1 MPIENPH
8 LHMPEAPGH
17 EPWSKA
23 ERLFREEAHHME
35 IDPPAGLEADV
46 FGALDQPEQVASTKK
61 SWWAAGA
68 AVVAALALAWLWTPS
83 GAEYAPVVTPRIQ
96 TTDVP
101 ESSEVQESEPELMQ
115 RDLDEAPYEQPAAG
129 LDVREAWEQEQ
140 VHVSSMEVLDASEL
154 PSVDD
159 LNAAREL
166 SVIDQ
171 APKQE
176 VRKAKVEVHSE
187 H

>member
-1 MPIENPH
+1 MREDTGFENVLAGIE
-8 LHMPEAPGH
+8 M
-17 EPWSKA
+17 
-23 ERLFREEAHHME
+23 
-35 IDPPAGLEADV
+35 
-46 FGALDQPEQVASTKK
+46 T
-61 SWWAAGA
+61 AAG
-68 AVVAALALAWLWTPS
+68 WLVGS
-83 GAEYAPVVTPRIQ
+83 GQRRASQPHGSAGDEDLPGFDEDQDVGLVT
-96 TTDVP
+96 
-101 ESSEVQESEPELMQ
+101 EESEPELMQ
-115 RDLDEAPYEQPAAG
+115 RDLDEALYEQPAAG
-129 LDVREAWEQEQ
+129 LDVREAGEQEQ
-140 VHVSSMEVLDASEL
+140 AHVSSMEVLDASEL